1 MVRKQKELHV
11 GLALSIRKIPE
22 RDRRSMARPYVHAR
36 FIFRMEW
43 QNRDKKEEEE
53 EDKRECDRW
62 WIDAM
67 ARTVGGCFVCLRV
80 THQLSNRVKENL
92 AFRSFQR
99 WRMNLKEMN
108 GLERGRCTIRNGF
121 AKGG

>member
-11 GLALSIRKIPE
+11 GLALSIRKI

-53 EDKRECDRW
+53 EDKRNENATGGGSTQW
-62 WIDAM
+62 HELL
-67 ARTVGGCFVCLRV
+67 VG
-80 THQLSNRVKENL
+80 
-92 AFRSFQR
+92 ASFA
-99 WRMNLKEMN
+99 
-108 GLERGRCTIRNGF
+108 C
-121 AKGG
+121 A

>member
-22 RDRRSMARPYVHAR
+22 RDRRSMSRPYVHAR

-53 EDKRECDRW
+53 EDKRNENATGGGSTQW
-62 WIDAM
+62 HELL
-67 ARTVGGCFVCLRV
+67 VG
-80 THQLSNRVKENL
+80 
-92 AFRSFQR
+92 ASFA
-99 WRMNLKEMN
+99 
-108 GLERGRCTIRNGF
+108 C
-121 AKGG
+121 A